1 MRISEKIK
9 RFFKFSL
16 MTLIIAGGGTC
27 SALLPSYAQAI
38 YSDDT
43 TSYVKVDEIYNDNA
57 GAFDADNVNTLLKF
71 ITGNSSI
78 TYENASSTLNT
89 LASKATT
96 STDIRSKSVTVNGV
110 KKSSSQDV
118 IVRFGGLDWTV
129 TYLSKDTDG
138 NNILTLWLSSSEQEA
153 FAGRTADEGEFYGF
167 INNSLYSDWSN
178 DFVITLN
185 NYSANYPTDMY
196 STSYIRTVTLNNGG
210 VYTTDGTNT
219 ETFTQNT
226 NSVFARFTMEEVD
239 NSLTSYL
246 VTPGKMEDTNYT

>member
-1 MRISEKIK
+1 MR
-9 RFFKFSL
+9 
-16 MTLIIAGGGTC
+16 GGGTC
-27 SALLPSYAQAI
+27 LALLPSYTQAI
-38 YSDDT
+38 YTDDT
-43 TSYVKVDEIYNDNA
+43 TSYVKVNEIYSDIV

-71 ITGNSSI
+71 ITGDANI
-78 TYENASSTLNT
+78 TVETATDTLNEMT
-89 LASKATT
+89 STSNTNNATT
-96 STDIRSKSVTVNGV
+96 SADIRAKTVTVNGV
-110 KKSSSQDV
+110 TKSSSQDV

-138 NNILTLWLSSSEQEA
+138 NNILTLWLSKSEQDA

-185 NYSANYPTDMY
+185 NYSANYPTNMY